1 MRHRFDFAGSTEC
14 APRVHTGACTAPEA
28 GKGAYQMSTEIHPG
42 TMREKVAL
50 VTGAG
55 SGIGR
60 ASARAFAA
68 TGARVVVSDI
78 SPRGGEET
86 VQLIRA
92 AAGEAFFV
100 RADVTRA
107 DEVAALISDTVEQY
121 GRLDYAHNNAGIAA
135 GGNVVDCTE
144 EDWDRVIAVNL
155 KGVWLC
161 LKHEIPQMLAQGGG
175 AIVNTASIA
184 GLSAMP
190 GNVAYGA
197 SKYGVISLT
206 KSAARQYASAGIRI
220 NAVCPGYTETPMV
233 EAVFERAPGREAQI
247 IALQPIGR
255 LGTPE
260 EIAAAV
266 LWLCSDAAAF
276 VTGHPLV
283 ADGGYLL

>member
-1 MRHRFDFAGSTEC
+1 ML
-14 APRVHTGACTAPEA
+14 TGIQP
-28 GKGAYQMSTEIHPG
+28 GAMHG
-42 TMREKVAL
+42 KVAL

-68 TGARVVVSDI
+68 AGARVVVSDI

-86 VQLIRA
+86 VQLIHA
-92 AAGEAFFV
+92 AAGKAVFI
-100 RADVTRA
+100 RADISRA
-107 DEVAALISDTVEQY
+107 SEVAALIGDTVAQY
-121 GRLDYAHNNAGIAA
+121 DHLDYAHNNAGIVAL
-135 GGNVVDCTE
+135 GDTVNCTE

-161 LKHEIPQMLAQGGG
+161 LKHEIPQMLAQGSG

-184 GLSAMP
+184 GLTGMSGA
-190 GNVAYGA
+190 VAYGA

-220 NAVCPGYTETPMV
+220 NAVCPGYIETPMV
-233 EAVFERAPGREAQI
+233 ESIFERVPDGEARI
-247 IALQPIGR
+247 TALHPVGR
-255 LGTPE
+255 LGTPD

-283 ADGGYLL
+283 VDGGYLL

>member
-1 MRHRFDFAGSTEC
+1 MPTE
-14 APRVHTGACTAPEA
+14 TG
-28 GKGAYQMSTEIHPG
+28 PG
-42 TMREKVAL
+42 DLHGKVAL

-68 TGARVVVSDI
+68 AGARVVVSDV

-86 VQLIRA
+86 VQLIHA
-92 AAGEAFFV
+92 AAGEAVFI

-107 DEVAALISDTVEQY
+107 GEVAALVGDTVGRY
-121 GRLDYAHNNAGIAA
+121 GRLDYAHNNAGIVAF
-135 GGNVVDCTE
+135 GGAVECTE
-144 EDWDRVIAVNL
+144 EDWDRVVAVNL

-161 LKHEIPQMLAQGGG
+161 LKHEIPAMLAGGGG

-184 GLSAMP
+184 GLTGMP
-190 GNVAYGA
+190 GAVAYVA
-197 SKYGVISLT
+197 SKHGVIGLT

-220 NAVCPGYTETPMV
+220 NAVCPGYTETPMA
-233 EAVFERAPGREAQI
+233 EYIFERVPNSEAQI
-247 IALQPIGR
+247 TARHPVGR

-283 ADGGYLL
+283 VDGGYLS